1 MKGMFD
7 IDSPVMDVL
16 NKIMNIVVINLCFLI
31 SCIPVITIGAAIT
44 AMYHV
49 NLKMVRNEETYVFS
63 LYWKAFKKN
72 FMQSTICWLFIM
84 AAGFVLFIDFWFI
97 GNMKGMIKNIFYA
110 IMIIVIIVYSI
121 GMLYIFPY
129 IARFKDKLGICIKN
143 ALVIGGANIGYTI
156 TMLLITFA
164 SIAVTFYDIQV
175 MLRALFIWIVGG
187 FSLVSFINSFFL
199 RKVFDKYE

>member
-121 GMLYIFPY
+121 GMLYVFPY

>member
-16 NKIMNIVVINLCFLI
+16 NKIMNIVIINLCFLI